1 MNTISDGG
9 NDIRRIYGI
18 GKEGNQIYLFNFIP
32 MHYEATIEVTTNEL
46 WSSIKQRW
54 FDVESNKELF
64 EKLNERLEEEENISD
79 WVIADLICLVAV
91 W

>member
-1 MNTISDGG
+1 
-9 NDIRRIYGI
+9 
-18 GKEGNQIYLFNFIP
+18 

-46 WSSIKQRW
+46 WSSIKQKW

-64 EKLNERLEEEENISD
+64 EKLNERIEEEENISD

>member
-1 MNTISDGG
+1 
-9 NDIRRIYGI
+9 
-18 GKEGNQIYLFNFIP
+18 

-46 WSSIKQRW
+46 WSRIVQRW

-64 EKLNERLEEEENISD
+64 EKLNERLEEEEDISD
-79 WVIADLICLVAV
+79 WVIADLICLMAV

>member
-1 MNTISDGG
+1 
-9 NDIRRIYGI
+9 
-18 GKEGNQIYLFNFIP
+18 

-46 WSSIKQRW
+46 WSRIKQRW

-64 EKLNERLEEEENISD
+64 EKLNERLEEEECIED
-79 WVIADLICLVAV
+79 GVIADLICLMAV

>member
-1 MNTISDGG
+1 
-9 NDIRRIYGI
+9 
-18 GKEGNQIYLFNFIP
+18 

-46 WSSIKQRW
+46 WSSIKQKW

-64 EKLNERLEEEENISD
+64 EKLNERLEEEEDISD
-79 WVIADLICLVAV
+79 GVIADLICLMAV

>member
-1 MNTISDGG
+1 
-9 NDIRRIYGI
+9 
-18 GKEGNQIYLFNFIP
+18 

-64 EKLNERLEEEENISD
+64 EKLNERLEEEECIED

>member
-1 MNTISDGG
+1 
-9 NDIRRIYGI
+9 
-18 GKEGNQIYLFNFIP
+18 
-32 MHYEATIEVTTNEL
+32 MHYEATIEVTTNEI

-64 EKLNERLEEEENISD
+64 EKLNERLEEEEDISD
-79 WVIADLICLVAV
+79 GVIADLICLVAV